1 MREFRCESEVIR
13 KGYMLLA
20 GQVSKSIEL
29 GTLDVYE
36 PLQLVVIDD
45 VVVHW
50 YAGDPFKGK
59 FRTPPHDELLRAL
72 LETRNNYEKQFF
84 EEHSTNTLLELAV
97 KRQGRREVPVVRR
110 VFTDREAATLWEVG
124 LTAVIRACN
133 PGPIAE
139 HFTEDEFR
147 ESAGTYL
154 ISEDAM
160 NRLFGE
166 RAALRDDMGI
176 VFMKIGSEEAMLVR
190 SRLLSKYSDNG
201 DTNAV
206 AAVRRRTDAAVQT
219 AIESIGAGRPE
230 GAVSAIAELAV
241 EAGIVSKV
249 VPAATDFV
257 HHNRVVWDYLR
268 FLIDSDEAEVWR
280 PEGELAVKAE
290 PAPIDPDTLQGDMSY
305 DELMD
310 KVLDT
315 DLSTLT
321 SKTDK

>member
-13 KGYMLLA
+13 KGYLLLSS
-20 GQVSKSIEL
+20 QVSKAIEL
-29 GTLDVYE
+29 GVLDVYE

-59 FRTPPHDELLRAL
+59 FKEPPHDELLRSL
-72 LETRNNYEKQFF
+72 LETRYNYEKQFF
-84 EEHSTNTLLELAV
+84 EEHSINTLLELAV
-97 KRQGRREVPVVRR
+97 KRQRREVPIVRR

-124 LTAVIRACN
+124 LTAVTRACT

-139 HFTEDEFR
+139 HFTDDEFR

-201 DTNAV
+201 EMNAFS
-206 AAVRRRTDAAVQT
+206 AVRRRTDAAVRT
-219 AIESIGAGRPE
+219 AIEAIGAGRPE

-268 FLIDSDEAEVWR
+268 FLIDSDEVEVWR
-280 PEGELAVKAE
+280 PEGELALTAE
-290 PAPIDPDTLQGDMSY
+290 AAPINPDTLQGDMTY

-315 DLSTLT
+315 DLSTLIT
-321 SKTDK
+321 KDDK